1 MGGLHQP
8 EPAGLNEVGRSP
20 AAGRVLLAVG
30 DEAFADLYRETLA
43 SVGWDVHVVH
53 NWRSTQERLEKSLP
67 DVLVLDSMPDMKQI
81 DALERIRSHPRTKEL
96 PVVLLTDTLDTGDL
110 KRAQELGVLGLL
122 IKTRA
127 TRQTL
132 SETLRRLLEN
142 RSQETAQADPGRS
155 PGNS

>member
-1 MGGLHQP
+1 MGDHHQP
-8 EPAGLNEVGRSP
+8 EPAGVNEVGRSP

-30 DEAFADLYRETLA
+30 DTAFADLYRETLA
-43 SVGWDVHVVH
+43 SVGWDVRVVH
-53 NWRSTQERLEKSLP
+53 DWRSTQQRLLKSLP
-67 DVLVLDSMPDMKQI
+67 DVLVLDSLPDMKQV
-81 DALERIRSHPRTKEL
+81 DALEKIRANPRTRDL

-110 KRAQELGVLGLL
+110 QRAQELGVLGLL

-142 RSQETAQADPGRS
+142 RSETQ
-155 PGNS
+155 N

>member
-1 MGGLHQP
+1 MEGHHLP
-8 EPAGLNEVGRSP
+8 EPAGLNERGRSP

-30 DEAFADLYRETLA
+30 DKAFADLYREALA
-43 SVGWDVHVVH
+43 SVGWDVRVAH
-53 NWRSTQERLEKSLP
+53 NWRSTRERLQESLP
-67 DVLVLDSMPDMKQI
+67 DVLVLDSMPDMKQV

-132 SETLRRLLEN
+132 SETLIRLLGN
-142 RSQETAQADPGRS
+142 RPHTTAQPEPGRS
-155 PGNS
+155 PASS